1 MKWLNLFK
9 VNLKREF
16 ILLKRYLPNTI
27 SLVLTFYLIFLGMFF
42 GIHVVGNPET
52 AEVNIQYALVNYIF
66 WFLAMSVMNGIG
78 YTVQSEVQLGTLE
91 QIYMSPLGAWR
102 IFLTRIISSTIT
114 DGLIIVAM
122 LFVSMLTANTWLN
135 LDFISILPAL
145 LFTIISMF
153 GVSYM
158 IAGMAIIYKQIGS
171 FLQISQ
177 FILLGLTF
185 VPVSVFPLLELA
197 PAMKGVDMVRQVM
210 VHGFSLSDFT
220 LFDYSS
226 LILNAI
232 VYFVLG
238 VIVYLRCERTAM
250 VKGVLGQH

>member
-1 MKWLNLFK
+1 
-9 VNLKREF
+9 
-16 ILLKRYLPNTI
+16 
-27 SLVLTFYLIFLGMFF
+27 
-42 GIHVVGNPET
+42 
-52 AEVNIQYALVNYIF
+52 
-66 WFLAMSVMNGIG
+66 
-78 YTVQSEVQLGTLE
+78 
-91 QIYMSPLGAWR
+91 
-102 IFLTRIISSTIT
+102 
-114 DGLIIVAM
+114 
-122 LFVSMLTANTWLN
+122 
-135 LDFISILPAL
+135 
-145 LFTIISMF
+145 MF

-210 VHGFSLSDFT
+210 IHGFSLSDFT